1 VAEEAQQLY
10 EGTDYAL
17 MADGGFK
24 SFWELAYALRGLE
37 QLLTD
42 LVLNPQ
48 FVTALLDK
56 ILELNIKG
64 TGKFLDA
71 AGKYIQVF
79 RAADDLASQ
88 QGCLFS
94 PKAYRTLLKPYYK
107 RFFDFV
113 KSKTDAKIF
122 YHSCGN
128 VTAFIDDLVEV
139 GVDAL
144 NPVQVSALGDTRI
157 LKARFGDRISFW
169 GGIDT
174 QHMLPLGTPEEVEA
188 EVRLRIRDLAPGGGY
203 VVGSV
208 HNIQPD
214 VPTANIA
221 AMADAT
227 RKWGRYPLEA

>member
-1 VAEEAQQLY
+1 
-10 EGTDYAL
+10 

-56 ILELNIKG
+56 ILEINLKG

-71 AGKYIQVF
+71 AGQYIQVF

-94 PKAYRTLLKPYYK
+94 PKVYRALLKPYYK

-113 KSKTDAKIF
+113 KSRTDAKIF

-128 VTAFIDDLVEV
+128 VTTFIDDLVEV

-144 NPVQVSALGDTRI
+144 NPVQVSALGDTQA

-174 QHMLPLGTPEEVEA
+174 QRVLPLGAPEEVEA

-214 VPTANIA
+214 VPTANIV
-221 AMADAT
+221 AMAEAT